1 MKGIC
6 MAILS
11 AIKRLGLM
19 ALAAILL
26 AGSFLCGG
34 VRANE
39 VGEGE
44 ALHSIE
50 CGEADRIIVERALRL
65 AFLGSPDGSASW
77 TPRYSFNAC
86 NSEKKYTVGVPENSM
101 PYSRS
106 ALFNESEFRGMQQYI
121 GWVDPD
127 SGATPTYAYTI
138 TNFLRL
144 ANRANSIFDLAAKAA
159 TAQGAKWGAL
169 LGSDCS
175 AFLSYAWQVPHMTT
189 YMFTSDAVD
198 WNICRVVPETRGHE
212 SRYTY
217 EDILALLPGDAMIA
231 AHRSG
236 TDENGNPLYRGHCVI
251 ITDIKLN
258 SDGVPVTVETVEEI
272 APRAAAK
279 SRSVDDFLAY
289 ANKLHSSGGYFVFYR
304 LISKRHLKL
313 EIELTYD
320 TAGGNALSDE
330 ESCAAVFA
338 RFADGS
344 LGVYGGALSPVPERA
359 GFVFL
364 GWGLEPGGSDI
375 LEAATPITVMRDHTL
390 YARWRTE

>member
-1 MKGIC
+1 MRARIKGF
-6 MAILS
+6 IL
-11 AIKRLGLM
+11 
-19 ALAAILL
+19 ILL
-26 AGSFLCGG
+26 AALLLAGAAVSGG
-34 VRANE
+34 ASGGAE
-39 VGEGE
+39 EE
-44 ALHSIE
+44 LHSID

-65 AFLGSPDGSASW
+65 AFLGSPDGTASW

-106 ALFNESEFRGMQQYI
+106 ALFNDSEFRGMQQYV

-127 SGATPTYAYTI
+127 SGATPTYAYTV

-175 AFLSYAWQVPHMTT
+175 AFLSYAWQIPHMTT

-198 WNICRVVPETRGHE
+198 WNICRIVPETSGHE
-212 SRYTY
+212 SIYTY
-217 EDILALLPGDAMIA
+217 EDVLALLPGDAMIV

-236 TDENGNPLYRGHCVI
+236 TDEHGNPLYRGHCVI

-258 SDGVPVTVETVEEI
+258 ADGLPVTVETVEEI
-272 APRAAAK
+272 APRAVAK
-279 SRSVDDFLAY
+279 SRSVEDFLAY
-289 ANKLHSSGGYFVFYR
+289 ANKLHSSGDFFKFYR
-304 LISKRHLKL
+304 LISKKHLKL

-320 TAGGNALSDE
+320 TAGGKALEDE
-330 ESCAAVFA
+330 VNSAVVFA
-338 RFADGS
+338 RDAEGVP
-344 LGVYGGALSPVPERA
+344 GVYGEALSLVPERE
-359 GFVFL
+359 GCVFL
-364 GWGLEPGGSDI
+364 GWGVIPGGSDI
-375 LEAATPITVMRDHTL
+375 LSPASPITIMQDHTL